1 MSLNRGAGKEV
12 DIYTA
17 EYHIVNEGM
26 RLCHV
31 QRRGP
36 SYRVKWVRK
45 ERSKHMLVHVCGI

>member
-1 MSLNRGAGKEV
+1 MSLNRGADKEV

-17 EYHIVNEGM
+17 EYHIVNERM

-45 ERSKHMLVHVCGI
+45 ERSKHMLVRVCGI